1 MVNPVI
7 VTCVPGADPQMSTT
21 SWLGWAPP
29 SVSQEVTVSDG
40 VAGSS
45 RVTAPRALMLT
56 DWVMASCSWYVP
68 AHTRTVA
75 PAGATARAAEMELN
89 PGLVQLL
96 LVPTGSEF
104 DTHSI
109 GVLGTTARAAAGRRE
124 TCRAARE
131 VPTPKGDTCLAST
144 CGRA

>member
-7 VTCVPGADPQMSTT
+7 VTGIADPGPQMSTT

-29 SVSQEVTVSDG
+29 SASQGVSVSDG
-40 VAGSS
+40 VAGSC
-45 RVTAPRALMLT
+45 RVTAPRAWMLT

-68 AHTRTVA
+68 AHTLTAA
-75 PAGATARAAEMELN
+75 PAGAAARAAEMVLN
-89 PGLVQLL
+89 PGLVQLV

-124 TCRAARE
+124 TCRAALE
-131 VPTPKGDTCLAST
+131 APAPKGDTCLAI
-144 CGRA
+144 